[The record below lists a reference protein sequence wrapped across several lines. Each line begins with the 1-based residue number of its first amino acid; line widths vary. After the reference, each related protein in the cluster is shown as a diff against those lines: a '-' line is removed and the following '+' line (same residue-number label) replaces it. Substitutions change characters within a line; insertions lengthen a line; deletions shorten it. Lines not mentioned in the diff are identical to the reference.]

1 VHAVSRRDADRHQRD
16 ADADVS
22 HARLLAAIEPSGRA
36 KYILWNPFAQM
47 LDLLRTPLMGN
58 VPDAH
63 NWWGILGWTAV
74 SVVAS
79 CALFA
84 KYRRRVVYWL

>member
-1 VHAVSRRDADRHQRD
+1 
-16 ADADVS
+16 
-22 HARLLAAIEPSGRA
+22 
-36 KYILWNPFAQM
+36 
-47 LDLLRTPLMGN
+47 MGG

-74 SVVAS
+74 SLVAS